1 MRLTTLHSTEAHEEG
16 IWSSTWIPGTS
27 RLLTGS
33 VDESVKVWE
42 DTPEGQLKFVHTYQ
56 GHTLGVVSVA
66 TDASGEYAASSALDS
81 YVRVWRLSDH
91 TTAAMIEAATTETWS
106 VAFSPINTELL
117 LAVAGGTRGAVVLW
131 GIDKGDTAAFKTELQ
146 LPPVRAHGLHGAWD
160 RAWACMACMVRVAHT
175 RTHAHTPMRA
185 RHRRQ
190 RTAAARGASASC

>member
-1 MRLTTLHSTEAHEEG
+1 MRLTTLHKTSAHEEG
-16 IWSSTWIPGTS
+16 CWSCAWIPGTA

-42 DTPEGQLKFVHTYQ
+42 DTPDGQLKFEHTYQ

-91 TTAAMIEAATTETWS
+91 TTSALIEGATTETWS
-106 VAFSPINTELL
+106 VAFSPVQSELL

-131 GIDKGDTAAFKTELQ
+131 GIGQGDGASFKSEMS
-146 LPPVRAHGLHGAWD
+146 LPPVG
-160 RAWACMACMVRVAHT
+160 
-175 RTHAHTPMRA
+175 
-185 RHRRQ
+185 
-190 RTAAARGASASC
+190 